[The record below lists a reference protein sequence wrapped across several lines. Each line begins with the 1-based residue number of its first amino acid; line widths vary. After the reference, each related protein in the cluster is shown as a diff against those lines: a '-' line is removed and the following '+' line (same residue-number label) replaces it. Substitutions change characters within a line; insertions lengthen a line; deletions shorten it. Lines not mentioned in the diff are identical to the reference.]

1 METKINLG
9 SKVIRNSH
17 SLDDVRSNLTNMRS
31 DGLRKGAWLGF
42 SHLDELWTLKRG
54 STTYLVAP
62 PHVGKSSFINEIVD
76 NLIKYSGYKVVIFS
90 PETGSPEDVFNELIW
105 THCKKPFIKN
115 KAGIYASDAD
125 VEEAFRMFGS
135 NIRVLDFGLKDVT
148 INMIYEEVTRL
159 REEEGFDA
167 DLLIVDP
174 MAEVKTASSSGVR
187 DDIAIGDVLN
197 KVRRYSSK
205 YDIHTILAVHTV
217 NIGLQTF
224 KDANG
229 SEVRVSPKA
238 KMSEIAGGQ
247 MYARKGMMII
257 ILWRPPANCER
268 KDGSGELYRENETIV
283 IVEKAKPKSAGRRGE
298 ISLFYDKLSN
308 RYYEIDE
315 QYPDK
320 KIFSYDCPDGFSERE
335 VSPNCIEGQIYEK
348 RKKLAKA
355 EQQINFE
362 DGEEKTGTDSL
373 PF

>member
-1 METKINLG
+1 MANDIVNLG
-9 SKVIRNSH
+9 SKIIKNSH
-17 SLDDVRSNLTNMRS
+17 SLRETRSNLMNMRN

-42 SHLDELWTLKRG
+42 SHLDRLWTLKRG

-62 PHVGKSSFINEIVD
+62 PHVGKTSFLNEIVD
-76 NLIKYSGYKVVIFS
+76 NLIKFSGFKVIIFS
-90 PETGSPEDVFNELIW
+90 PETGSSEDIYNELIW

-115 KAGIYASDAD
+115 KAGVYASDAEVD
-125 VEEAFRMFGS
+125 EAFRLFED

-159 REEEGFDA
+159 REEEDFNA

-174 MAEVKTASSSGVR
+174 MAEIKTSSANGVR

-205 YDIHTILAVHTV
+205 YDIHTILAVHTRD
-217 NIGLQTF
+217 IGLQVF
-224 KDANG
+224 KDASG
-229 SEVRVSPKA
+229 EEVRVAPKA

-247 MYARKGMMII
+247 MYARKGMMIVV
-257 ILWRPPANCER
+257 LWRPPANCEK
-268 KDGSGELYRENETIV
+268 KDGSGGYYRDNETIV
-283 IVEKAKPKSAGRRGE
+283 IIEKAKPKSAGSRGE
-298 ISLFYDKLSN
+298 ISLYYDKLSN

-320 KIFSYDCPDGFSERE
+320 KIFSYQCPTGFLERE
-335 VSPNCIEGQIYEK
+335 VSPNCAEGQLEEKK
-348 RKKLAKA
+348 RKLDKLVYGS
-355 EQQINFE
+355 ESI
-362 DGEEKTGTDSL
+362 